1 MHILTLAERP
11 NDGAFAIEDSN
22 GERVLMIFEEYD
34 DAERY
39 LYMLEELNYPE
50 MEVTEVESEALLEAC
65 NEYDYEYVIITKDDL
80 VVPPEYVKIYQNT
93 V

>member
-11 NDGAFAIEDSN
+11 NDGAFAIEDEN
-22 GERVLMIFEEYD
+22 GDRVLMIFEEYD

-39 LYMLEELNYPE
+39 LYMLDELNYPE
-50 MEVTEVESEALLEAC
+50 MEVTEVESSSLIQAC
-65 NEYDYEYVIITKDDL
+65 DEYDYEYVIITKDEL

-93 V
+93 I